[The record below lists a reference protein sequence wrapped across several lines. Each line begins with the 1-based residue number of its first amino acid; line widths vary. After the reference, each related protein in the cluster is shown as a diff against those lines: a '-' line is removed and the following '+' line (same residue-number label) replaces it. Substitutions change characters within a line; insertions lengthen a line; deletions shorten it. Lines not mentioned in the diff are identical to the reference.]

1 MNGLY
6 WFAFVV
12 GVGMFLFSLAAD
24 IFGDADVDAGGV
36 DVDLNADV
44 DIDMHVDADAHV
56 DADGHA
62 GHDTADF
69 RILSIRNATYFLF
82 AFGVTGV
89 VLTWLTGGA
98 RPLVT
103 VAAALALGTTGAAIS
118 TLAFGWVRRT
128 EAGDLP
134 SDRGWLGLTGRVML
148 PLSLEGSG
156 KILVVRGGRE
166 HELLARPFDRDPVS
180 PEDWVHVTILDM
192 KSGVA
197 LVAPG
202 DPALEEPE
210 RRRIAPPSEA

>member
-24 IFGDADVDAGGV
+24 IFGDADVDAGGADIDVDADV
-36 DVDLNADV
+36 DVDV
-44 DIDMHVDADAHV
+44 HV

-69 RILSIRNATYFLF
+69 RILSVRNATYFLF

-89 VLTWLTGGA
+89 ILTWLTGGT
-98 RPLVT
+98 RPFVT
-103 VAAALALGTTGAAIS
+103 VGVATALGITGAAIS

-134 SDRGWLGLTGRVML
+134 TDRGWIGLTGRVML
-148 PLSLEGSG
+148 PLSMEGSG
-156 KILVVRGGRE
+156 KILVVRGSRE
-166 HELLARPFDRDPVS
+166 HELLARPFDRDPVN
-180 PEDWVHVTILDM
+180 PEQWVHVTILDM

-210 RRRIAPPSEA
+210 RRRIAPRSEA